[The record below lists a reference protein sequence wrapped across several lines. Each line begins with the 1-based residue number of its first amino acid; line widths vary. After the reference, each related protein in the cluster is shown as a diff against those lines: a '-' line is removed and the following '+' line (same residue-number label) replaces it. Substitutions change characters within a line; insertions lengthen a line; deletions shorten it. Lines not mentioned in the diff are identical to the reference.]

1 MRVHV
6 FESMTEPDLYGF
18 TSDRSGN
25 NLPPRGEWK
34 YFKTIEMSVGETP
47 RWGVSTEKALEA
59 IEKDGF
65 YLTTGQIRLKMQH
78 RERRGDDPWVDTTQR
93 EIDWHKKTIGM
104 YEGLIRKLR
113 AERGG

>member
-1 MRVHV
+1 LGKHTTASGAPPPSLSQAAIEHGACFREHD
-6 FESMTEPDLYGF
+6 EPDLYGF

-34 YFKTIEMSVGETP
+34 YFKTIDMAVGETP

-65 YLTTGQIRLKMQH
+65 YLTTGQIRLEE
-78 RERRGDDPWVDTTQR
+78 REG
-93 EIDWHKKTIGM
+93 
-104 YEGLIRKLR
+104 
-113 AERGG
+113 

>member
-34 YFKTIEMSVGETP
+34 YFKTIDVAVGET
-47 RWGVSTEKALEA
+47 GVLSGTQVGHVQIA
-59 IEKDGF
+59 ISPGF
-65 YLTTGQIRLKMQH
+65 SSM
-78 RERRGDDPWVDTTQR
+78 TQSVFT
-93 EIDWHKKTIGM
+93 D
-104 YEGLIRKLR
+104 LLSV
-113 AERGG
+113 

>member
-34 YFKTIEMSVGETP
+34 YFKTIDMAVGETP

-59 IEKDGF
+59 IESDGRMDRF
-65 YLTTGQIRLKMQH
+65 ASKKGRA
-78 RERRGDDPWVDTTQR
+78 DDPR
-93 EIDWHKKTIGM
+93 PP
-104 YEGLIRKLR
+104 R
-113 AERGG
+113 

>member
-34 YFKTIEMSVGETP
+34 YFKTIEMAVGETP

-59 IEKDGF
+59 IERDGF
-65 YLTTGQIRLKMQH
+65 YLTTGQIRLEE
-78 RERRGDDPWVDTTQR
+78 REG
-93 EIDWHKKTIGM
+93 
-104 YEGLIRKLR
+104 
-113 AERGG
+113 